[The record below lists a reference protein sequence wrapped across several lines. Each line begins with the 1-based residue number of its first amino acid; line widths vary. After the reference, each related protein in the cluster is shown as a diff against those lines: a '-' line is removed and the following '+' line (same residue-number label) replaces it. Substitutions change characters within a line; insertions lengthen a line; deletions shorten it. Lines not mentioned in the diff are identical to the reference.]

1 MKNFLII
8 ISVLY
13 IQVAAYAQAS
23 SLVKLYADKSKSI
36 ITYSMNH
43 PLHSWTGVS
52 NEVNSVILTN
62 KTKQGISQVA
72 VSVKIAS
79 FDSKNANRDS
89 HAMEVTEAIKYPN
102 ITFTSTAI
110 NPKGDSLTV
119 NGTLTFHGISK
130 TIQFEIKQKKE
141 KENIE
146 VIGGFDIKMTDFKIE
161 PPSLMGLA
169 TDDNIKITFDV
180 FY

>member
-1 MKNFLII
+1 MKKQLII
-8 ISVLY
+8 ITLLL
-13 IQVAAYAQAS
+13 IQVIAHAKEAS
-23 SLVKLYADKSKSI
+23 PVKLFADKKISS

-52 NEVNSVILTN
+52 NEVNSVILTDE
-62 KTKQGISQVA
+62 KKQAISQVA

-89 HAMEVTEAIKYPN
+89 HAMEVTEAIAYPN
-102 ITFTSTAI
+102 ITFASRSIVPNGKKLSVT
-110 NPKGDSLTV
+110 
-119 NGTLTFHGISK
+119 GTLTFHGVSKSIS
-130 TIQFEIKQKKE
+130 FEVEQKKV
-141 KENIE
+141 KGKLE
-146 VIGGFDIKMTDFKIE
+146 VTGGFDIKMTDFKID

-169 TDDNIKITFDV
+169 TDDDIKITFDV